1 MSNGEATLLTSLDPR
16 DRVAVTQ
23 RCTRLRYERGAYLF
37 HAGEA
42 GDALHFILK
51 GRVSILAGVGGDPVI
66 LAIMGKGE
74 VVGEQALLSDAGLR
88 TATAKALEPTETM
101 RLRKAEFDELRR
113 QNPAIERLLVNILA
127 GQVRRLTNQVH
138 ELVNVPATT
147 RIYRRLVDLA
157 ELYEVAHDGGD
168 IPVTQDQV
176 ASMAGVRLRITN
188 RVLNDAKAAG
198 LVSTANRRITVENW
212 DELRRRARVD
222 ALPAW

>member
-1 MSNGEATLLTSLDPR
+1 MSESEPTLLTSLDPR
-16 DRVAVTQ
+16 DRGSVTQ

-51 GRVSILAGVGGDPVI
+51 GRVSILAGVGGDPVM

-74 VVGEQALLSDAGLR
+74 VVGEQALLSDSGLR
-88 TATAKALEPTETM
+88 TATAKALETTETM
-101 RLRKAEFDELRR
+101 RLRRAEFDELRR
-113 QNPAIERLLVNILA
+113 QNPAIERLLINSLA
-127 GQVRRLTNQVH
+127 AQVRRLTNQVH
-138 ELVNVPATT
+138 ELVNVPAAT

-157 ELYEVAHDGGD
+157 VLYEVGRDGGN

-188 RVLNDAKAAG
+188 RVLKEAKDAG
-198 LVSTANRRITVENW
+198 LVTTANRRITIEQW
-212 DELRRRARVD
+212 DELRRRARID